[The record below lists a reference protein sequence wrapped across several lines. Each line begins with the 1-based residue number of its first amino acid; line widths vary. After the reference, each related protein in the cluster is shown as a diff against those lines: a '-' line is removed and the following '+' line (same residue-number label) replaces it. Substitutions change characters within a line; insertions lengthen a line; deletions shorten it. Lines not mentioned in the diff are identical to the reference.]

1 MNHYQESGELCQE
14 DVIGR
19 PSEGVE
25 AKEEQRRRRERR
37 GEKGESLGYSKTE
50 HAEDRKTQT
59 HDAQVF
65 EVVPYVSTVRLYSP
79 PSE

>member
-1 MNHYQESGELCQE
+1 MNHYQESGELCKE

-25 AKEEQRRRRERR
+25 AKEEQQRRRERR

-50 HAEDRKTQT
+50 HAKAKKTQLRKEAAKEGCNE
-59 HDAQVF
+59 D
-65 EVVPYVSTVRLYSP
+65 P
-79 PSE
+79 